1 MPLGYKKSSLR
12 KRADAVFGVL
22 LRNMH
27 AFAAARPML
36 SDNEYAL

>member
-12 KRADAVFGVL
+12 KCADGALGVL

-27 AFAAARPML
+27 AFAPAHRML
-36 SDNEYAL
+36 SDNESAL